1 MENEKSIVKVSDVR
15 LPKFV
20 EDAYDTIEG
29 MKQFAG
35 MLLDSKLVPDHF
47 YEKGADNKP
56 DYTKGKVPAVV
67 VVLLQA
73 QQLAIP
79 PMTALQHVIP
89 VSGLLSIK
97 GDLAKTMI
105 FASGKLKKD
114 SWKETV
120 TGSIEDENM
129 VVSIT
134 ATREDNGTTLTRTFS
149 VDKAKRMGLWITS
162 SQVSGQDGWKWKK
175 SAWYK
180 TPDRMLN
187 YRALGNIA
195 RDLFSDV
202 LLNMYTTEEAQDIG
216 KETTEIIETES
227 GAKITIPDKEHAK
240 TRSTKMT
247 DRVVDKIPNN
257 KFGKVGDKNIQEAEV
272 IPVDK
277 NEERYTENVRLAR
290 ESMDK
295 QIAENNLSFN
305 PEVEGM
311 QHKDDKSRIMENYSV
326 THLTKHDESPFK
338 AEKGSAESINGVLVI
353 RDEAG
358 NITNQE
364 EIDND
369 GKTPAEEIIDG
380 QWTLKQMEAMD
391 TPILLK
397 LVMED
402 MDMMESCEI
411 IGGKNTNKKLREI
424 VFAHQNE
431 NLAEYVAPY
440 LKANEEREKQEAASA
455 VGKEPA
461 VNTQA
466 GEIPVN
472 KDFDKGKEEAK
483 IDAFLNTTKKAEPE
497 KIEAGNKYDIEI
509 PAETPRDF
517 SLVKGLFNKLMGVTP
532 QITTPRFMELHDKL
546 KLPSSYCDKETF
558 LKIASVDEI
567 NLLLNAN

>member
-129 VVSIT
+129 AVSIT

-149 VDKAKRMGLWITS
+149 VDKAKRMGLWVTS

-216 KETTEIIETES
+216 KETVEIIETES
-227 GAKITIPDKEHAK
+227 GAKITIPDKEHTK
-240 TRSTKMT
+240 QRSDKMT
-247 DRVVDKIPNN
+247 SKVASKIPDN
-257 KFGKVGDKNIQEAEV
+257 KFGEVKKDDIQEATV
-272 IPVDK
+272 IEEK
-277 NEERYTENVRLAR
+277 NYSSNFSEANNPAHAEKLA
-290 ESMDK
+290 E
-295 QIAENNLSFN
+295 IAE
-305 PEVEGM
+305 
-311 QHKDDKSRIMENYSV
+311 K
-326 THLTKHDESPFK
+326 ESPFK
-338 AEKGSAESINGVLVI
+338 AEKGSVEYL
-353 RDEAG
+353 
-358 NITNQE
+358 
-364 EIDND
+364 D
-369 GKTPAEEIIDG
+369 GKEVSRDGEPVDGNDEKAPEEG
-380 QWTLKQMEAMD
+380 KLTLEEMEKMD
-391 TPILLK
+391 TEVLK
-397 LVMED
+397 KMVMDD
-402 MDMMESCEI
+402 MDMMEASEI
-411 IGGKNTNKKLREI
+411 IPGKNTNKKLREI
-424 VFAHQNE
+424 IYAHQGNI
-431 NLAEYVAPY
+431 LADYVAPY
-440 LKANEEREKQEAASA
+440 LKEKDEAEA
-455 VGKEPA
+455 K
-461 VNTQA
+461 A
-466 GEIPVN
+466 GDIPVN
-472 KDFDKGKEEAK
+472 KDFDQEAK
-483 IDAFLNTTKKAEPE
+483 DKQIDAFLDDHPPKKEEQAETG
-497 KIEAGNKYDIEI
+497 GNKYNLEV
-509 PAETPRDF
+509 PAYDKGEQRDF
-517 SLVKGLFNKLMGVTP
+517 ATTKTLYNRMVGVTP
-532 QITTPRFMELHDKL
+532 QITSVRYLEIAEKAGLLEK
-546 KLPSSYCDKETF
+546 YRDKEIFCRDAT
-558 LKIASVDEI
+558 VEEI
-567 NLLLNAN
+567 NLLLNTN